1 VLFFLDGFSRQS
13 DKYRVSGRCSLRP
26 DGDVATTDRRM
37 AMEKLT
43 FELLGAEGIVFDIG
57 EYVLLHLDSKIA
69 VLGVRS

>member
-1 VLFFLDGFSRQS
+1 M
-13 DKYRVSGRCSLRP
+13 RP

-57 EYVLLHLDSKIA
+57 EYVILHLDRKIA

>member
-1 VLFFLDGFSRQS
+1 
-13 DKYRVSGRCSLRP
+13 LRP
-26 DGDVATTDRRM
+26 GGDVATTDRRM

-57 EYVLLHLDSKIA
+57 EYVLLYLDSKIA